1 MNKKLFKTVA
11 AITTVLA
18 LGSAAVAC
26 DDGKTPSEPVKYAV
40 SYALNGGAGTLPTE
54 TNKKEGEKFTLA
66 SATGLT
72 KENYTF
78 DGWHDGTTKY
88 AAGAEYT
95 MPAHAITFTAQWKE
109 N

>member
-66 SATGLT
+66 SATG
-72 KENYTF
+72 
-78 DGWHDGTTKY
+78 
-88 AAGAEYT
+88 
-95 MPAHAITFTAQWKE
+95 
-109 N
+109 